1 MELDSRSHRG
11 DVQDL
16 SAVCAQIWMRRYRHD
31 STPLVLADVEELH
44 AFLRWTEVAGIEH
57 DQLLLRVAGENDRE
71 ELIGAL
77 RRMRLGNPSIV
88 TVDPGLKR
96 PRLGFRGA
104 GGRRVGLQLRE
115 SSDDGLS
122 AMHQLHRVCHV
133 VACSAVLRSGSA
145 AELRKEPRT
154 LAT

>member
-1 MELDSRSHRG
+1 
-11 DVQDL
+11 
-16 SAVCAQIWMRRYRHD
+16 MRRYRHD
-31 STPLVLADVEELH
+31 STPLVLADADELH

-57 DQLLLRVAGENDRE
+57 DELLLRVAGENDRE

-77 RRMRLGNPSIV
+77 RRMRLGDLPIV
-88 TVDPGLKR
+88 TVDFALKR

-115 SSDDGLS
+115 SSDDGLGG
-122 AMHQLHRVCHV
+122 MHQLHRVYHV
-133 VACSAVLRSGSA
+133 VACSALLRSRSA
-145 AELRKEPRT
+145 AAPRKEPRT